1 MPRRKKRKENPQP
14 VTAQASTSHK
24 KARPEPGARQTRS
37 MTKQDTAS
45 RPNSSTF
52 MSSSSSSS
60 SSQSSGVL
68 PAQLIRNLHV
78 DMGESQEEQKRRQDI
93 RDLLEEAA
101 KNNLGWDALEERF
114 TTLRYY
120 RSRFFKDKKRVK
132 QNGND
137 ASIIDFVQGRPK
149 NLSNRNL
156 IKVAQK
162 VIERHA
168 VGDEMTQ
175 LEVKQELRLDGTV
188 QTSKRHMNVVA
199 KAMKNVA
206 SVSLTA
212 VDTSTVA

>member
-1 MPRRKKRKENPQP
+1 
-14 VTAQASTSHK
+14 
-24 KARPEPGARQTRS
+24 

-78 DMGESQEEQKRRQDI
+78 DMGESKEEQKRRQDI

-137 ASIIDFVQGRPK
+137 ASIIDFEQGRPK
-149 NLSNRNL
+149 NLSTRNL
-156 IKVAQK
+156 IQVAQK

-168 VGDEMTQ
+168 VGDEMTR
-175 LEVKQELRLDGTV
+175 LELKQELRARYGTV
-188 QTSKRHMNVVA
+188 QTSRRHMKAVA
-199 KAMKNVA
+199 KDMREVA
-206 SVSLTA
+206 RVSLTA
-212 VDTSTVA
+212 VDTSTVRK